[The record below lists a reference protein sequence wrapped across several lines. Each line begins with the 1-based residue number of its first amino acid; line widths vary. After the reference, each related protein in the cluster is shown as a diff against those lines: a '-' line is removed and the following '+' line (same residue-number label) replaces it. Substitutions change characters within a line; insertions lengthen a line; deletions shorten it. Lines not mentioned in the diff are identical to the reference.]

1 MENLK
6 TYVNQNVDGY
16 ALTLLP
22 SQIRTI
28 KGVFGDAAHPA
39 KQILVDYD
47 LKSGFEKFY
56 SKLERFILP
65 ALIGLENQEDIK
77 KIKGIDFIDP
87 YTDKI
92 IDSLKTN
99 D

>member
-6 TYVNQNVDGY
+6 IYVSKSVDGY
-16 ALTLLP
+16 GFSLMP

-28 KGVFGDAAHPA
+28 KGVFGDNAHPA
-39 KQILVDYD
+39 KQIMVDYD

-56 SKLERFILP
+56 GKLERFILP
-65 ALIGLENQEDIK
+65 ALIGLENQEDMK
-77 KIKGIDFIDP
+77 KIHAIDFIDP

-92 IDSLKTN
+92 IDTFKTN